1 MNFRSAEEKDLSELD
16 NLLMKLVEDE
26 KINYD
31 KYLEHGIINNHY
43 ERILKMNCCQIF
55 VCEINNRVVG
65 YIYCEAFHKNK
76 GVIVN
81 LFVEKEYRGLKIG
94 TTLMRL
100 ATNWLK
106 EREVKIIEVN
116 VLANNTSAKKLY
128 NSFGFDDFKETLRVE
143 V

>member
-1 MNFRSAEEKDLSELD
+1 MLS
-16 NLLMKLVEDE
+16 
-26 KINYD
+26 
-31 KYLEHGIINNHY
+31 
-43 ERILKMNCCQIF
+43 IF

-106 EREVKIIEVN
+106 ERGVKIIEVN